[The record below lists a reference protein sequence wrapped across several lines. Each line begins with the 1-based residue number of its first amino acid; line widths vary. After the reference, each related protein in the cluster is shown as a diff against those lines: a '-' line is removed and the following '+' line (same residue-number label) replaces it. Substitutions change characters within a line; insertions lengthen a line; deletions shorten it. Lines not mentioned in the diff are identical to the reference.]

1 VTAVELLAWGALGRG
16 DTEHAAAALAQ
27 AEVEAFER
35 GDDRL
40 AGELAGA
47 RDLVSRRDLTG
58 ALGLLERTVGRPPPA
73 SKQIPDR
80 VFEPPGRTL
89 VRERHGWPNHGGPGL
104 VSDAVPASKERGT
117 GTESKRLPFR
127 PLGEALRDAP
137 DEPPWLVRGM
147 VARTLLTV
155 LGGRPKVGKSTFAF
169 GMLKAVAHGEPF
181 LDAPTAR
188 TRSLLLT
195 EERHLTLNEKRKAFA
210 LNDDDVHVLM
220 RHEADGDW
228 PAIVEQA
235 VRYCL
240 DHELAILVVDTW
252 DKWPDFYADSENNS
266 GDVLTNLA
274 PLQLAAGSDLAILIL
289 AHQRKGRGRY
299 GEALRGSNAFA
310 GAVDVILELE
320 RAVGEFGDQCGRV
333 LYGTSRLMGTPEKLA
348 LVWDAASG
356 LYTSDANE
364 EVQLAADLAKVV
376 SALDDEERRREELA
390 ERAGGMRTERMLAI
404 LKALVADRIAFC
416 AGRGVRGDPH
426 RWRLRVDEDVD
437 EPELEQGQMELEGE
451 VPGRE

>member
-1 VTAVELLAWGALGRG
+1 MTAVELVAWAALGSG
-16 DTEHAAAALAQ
+16 DAERAAAALAQ
-27 AEVEAFER
+27 AEIEAFGRRDE
-35 GDDRL
+35 RL

-47 RDLVSRRDLTG
+47 RDLVRHNDVTG
-58 ALGLLERTVGRPPPA
+58 ALELFERTVGRPPPE
-73 SKQIPDR
+73 SERIPDR
-80 VFEPPGRTL
+80 VSEPLGETL
-89 VRERHGWPNHGGPGL
+89 IPERNGWPEHAGPGL
-104 VSDAVPASKERGT
+104 VSDSVPASKVRAT
-117 GTESKRLPFR
+117 GTESGRLPFR

-137 DEPPWLVRGM
+137 DEPPWLVQGM

-195 EERHLTLNEKRKAFA
+195 EERHLTLNEKRRAFA
-210 LNDDDVHVLM
+210 LDDDDVHVLM

-240 DHELAILVVDTW
+240 DHELAILVIDTW

-320 RAVGEFGDQCGRV
+320 RAAGEFGDQGGRV

-356 LYTSDANE
+356 LYTSDAND

-390 ERAGGMRTERMLAI
+390 ERARGMRTERLLAI
-404 LKALVADRIAFC
+404 LNALVADRIAYRT
-416 AGRGVRGDPH
+416 GRGVRGDPH
-426 RWRLRVDEDVD
+426 RWRLRVDEDAD
-437 EPELEQGQMELEGE
+437 EAELEQGHMEFEGE
-451 VPGRE
+451 VQGRE